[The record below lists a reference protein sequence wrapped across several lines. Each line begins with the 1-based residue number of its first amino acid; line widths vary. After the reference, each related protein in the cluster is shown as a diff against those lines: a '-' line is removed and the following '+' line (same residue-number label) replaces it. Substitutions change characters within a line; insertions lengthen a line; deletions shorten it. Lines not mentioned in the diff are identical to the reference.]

1 MKHNLFLLILISFT
15 LFPVIAESW
24 EYENKVLHPYCFQ
37 TEWASSDNVQ
47 EFYEQFMGIKENYY
61 RTKEFEDFSLNIGKY
76 WGKNITTFEPI
87 RASWGEEIELAVS
100 MESCLTK
107 NSNEFGFK
115 SKVVRWG
122 INHDEWVTSSE
133 ERDEY
138 SYKILKEISL
148 EQCQNMAPYIEG
160 QCVQS
165 NLLNIFDWGGGSA
178 SWSSFQIFGLFKMS
192 NNDEYIFPL
201 KRFRSEDEEEFKA
214 LFQNTQ

>member
-61 RTKEFEDFSLNIGKY
+61 WTTEFEDFSLNIGKY

-87 RASWGEEIELAVS
+87 RASWGIEIELAVS

-107 NSNEFGFK
+107 NSNEFGFT
-115 SKVVRWG
+115 SKVRLG
-122 INHDEWVTSSE
+122 IDHDEWVTSSE

-138 SYKILKEISL
+138 SYKKYCPNYPLNKSVNSL
-148 EQCQNMAPYIEG
+148 
-160 QCVQS
+160 
-165 NLLNIFDWGGGSA
+165 
-178 SWSSFQIFGLFKMS
+178 
-192 NNDEYIFPL
+192 
-201 KRFRSEDEEEFKA
+201 
-214 LFQNTQ
+214 

>member
-15 LFPVIAESW
+15 SFPVIAESW

-37 TEWASSDNVQ
+37 TEWISSDNVQ

-61 RTKEFEDFSLNIGKY
+61 NTTEFEDFSLNIGKY

-87 RASWGEEIELAVS
+87 RASWDEEIELAVS

-107 NSNEFGFK
+107 NSNEFGF
-115 SKVVRWG
+115 R
-122 INHDEWVTSSE
+122 DEWVTSSE
-133 ERDEY
+133 ERDAY

-148 EQCQNMAPYIEG
+148 EQCQNLAPYIEG

-165 NLLNIFDWGGGSA
+165 NLLHIVDWGGGS
-178 SWSSFQIFGLFKMS
+178 SRWSLFQIFGLFKMS

-201 KRFRSEDEEEFKA
+201 KRFRSKDEEEFKA